1 MIMSVAISEI
11 RVASYVASAASTHCG
26 PFRVFARRAAV
37 SAKVYR
43 STRPDP
49 CIRIVKRKT
58 PRLALP
64 VRSGCVRVRGWP
76 WILYHEQRGC
86 FTEVANGVGRPR
98 SGRRAAGRAARGGA
112 GGAYP
117 ICPYPPA
124 RRARW
129 VGTTSR
135 GPTGGRVPSWGNLI
149 TNRLRT
155 RQQQGSQIMHRMQG
169 YQSTDLGT

>member
-49 CIRIVKRKT
+49 CIRIVKIYLY
-58 PRLALP
+58 PYP
-64 VRSGCVRVRGWP
+64 SGCVRVRGWP
-76 WILYHEQRGC
+76 W
-86 FTEVANGVGRPR
+86 R
-98 SGRRAAGRAARGGA
+98 SVPRAARLLHRGGQRRGPSAVRPARGGA

>member
-49 CIRIVKRKT
+49 CIRIVKYRGCT
-58 PRLALP
+58 R

-98 SGRRAAGRAARGGA
+98 SGRRAAGRAAHIQYARI
-112 GGAYP
+112 P
-117 ICPYPPA
+117 RPA
-124 RRARW
+124 AQEPRW

-149 TNRLRT
+149 TN
-155 RQQQGSQIMHRMQG
+155 
-169 YQSTDLGT
+169 